1 MSGSKDKNM
10 RVTSTWMLI
19 EVNGVPQSAQNEKNR
34 GPVTKPS
41 EKHRHLKDLLQSD
54 DLKIILD

>member
-1 MSGSKDKNM
+1 M

-19 EVNGVPQSAQNEKNR
+19 EVNGVPQSVQNEKNR

-41 EKHRHLKDLLQSD
+41 EKHQHLKDLLQSD